1 MHRSAIGFLGVVAL
15 LSAGAARAEE
25 NGAAPSSE
33 ASTDSTIAPETVFP
47 IPGTERADPHFADGK
62 FGAFRPGRAAR
73 HDCGRGHCGIDLIA
87 SVGTPVVAVK
97 SGLIAQIDNSSTG
110 EGGRWIRVAHEDGT
124 CTWYM
129 HLAHVRKGLIVGTPV
144 NAGTQIAT
152 LGRTGVVS
160 SPTHLHFALTV
171 GKPGK
176 EKHLNPAKFLAASQ
190 LIATPL
196 DPEPAPAPKVRR
208 SSRPEL

>member
-1 MHRSAIGFLGVVAL
+1 MSAHVGSLAHGTTSPLNRPPIQSRDLADLGDGRSLPPGSGKLRPIPGNIRGMHRSAIGFLGVVAL

-129 HLAHVRKGLIVGTPV
+129 HLAHVRKGLIVG
-144 NAGTQIAT
+144 
-152 LGRTGVVS
+152 
-160 SPTHLHFALTV
+160 
-171 GKPGK
+171 
-176 EKHLNPAKFLAASQ
+176 
-190 LIATPL
+190 
-196 DPEPAPAPKVRR
+196 
-208 SSRPEL
+208 